1 MAICHCETLI
11 LYLLSS
17 QRALWFVITQAG
29 MMSKSRKWHLTKPKF
44 AKFPGGGGGPPLE
57 VHAFGTNNYSLF
69 SVTWGWN
76 LCSGIFQTKRTMN
89 TFNLQKS
96 YFQHFKSLHDSPIQ
110 CTNRGKIQRSYFG
123 SQNNNMSVL
132 PKPCINI
139 SLILFFRS
147 HMNTNP

>member
-29 MMSKSRKWHLTKPKF
+29 MMSKFRKWHLRKRKF
-44 AKFPGGGGGPPLE
+44 AKFPRGGGACPGPPLE
-57 VHAFGTNNYSLF
+57 VCAFGTNNYSLF

-110 CTNRGKIQRSYFG
+110 CTNRGKMQRSYIG
-123 SQNNNMSVL
+123 SQ
-132 PKPCINI
+132 K
-139 SLILFFRS
+139 
-147 HMNTNP
+147 

>member
-1 MAICHCETLI
+1 MVCYNSGRNDVKIQEMA
-11 LYLLSS
+11 S
-17 QRALWFVITQAG
+17 
-29 MMSKSRKWHLTKPKF
+29 
-44 AKFPGGGGGPPLE
+44 GGGGHAPGPPLE
-57 VHAFGTNNYSLF
+57 IRAFGTNNYSLF

-123 SQNNNMSVL
+123 SQ
-132 PKPCINI
+132 K
-139 SLILFFRS
+139 
-147 HMNTNP
+147 